1 MYTDSTHTNT
11 GGRMF
16 THILNKM
23 THYFLHR
30 AIEQLE
36 AENELHNADTVID
49 FCDDYWTYF
58 VSDRTE

>member
-1 MYTDSTHTNT
+1 MFNT
-11 GGRMF
+11 L
-16 THILNKM
+16 LNKL

-58 VSDRTE
+58 VSRDS